1 MGGMAI
7 MNAMNLTWQRLRGRT
22 CDTCAFLDIFRS
34 NGDGQVTRLHAFCR
48 GPQSPFCDRPAPP
61 QRTCAAW
68 QKLEGQ
74 RQIPE
79 VGDPNLT
86 A

>member
-1 MGGMAI
+1 MTPVMT
-7 MNAMNLTWQRLRGRT
+7 MNSTWQRLRGRT

-48 GPQSPFCDRPAPP
+48 GPQSPFHDRPAPP
-61 QRTCAAW
+61 ERTCAVW
-68 QKLEGQ
+68 QKSDGP
-74 RQIPE
+74 RQSPK